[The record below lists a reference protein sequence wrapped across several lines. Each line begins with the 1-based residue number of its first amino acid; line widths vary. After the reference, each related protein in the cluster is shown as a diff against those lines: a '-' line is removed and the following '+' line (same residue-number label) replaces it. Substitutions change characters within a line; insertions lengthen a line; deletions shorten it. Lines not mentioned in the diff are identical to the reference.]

1 MPVHLLPPER
11 AARVRELHALRRT
24 LAEIA
29 AEFAVSRSTA
39 GAWHKMLGLTA
50 NRPPTPHE
58 AFWTPERVVLARR
71 LAVETGINTAA
82 ARELGCSVNL
92 FRAEAD
98 ARGWPRRDL
107 HAERVA
113 RADAKAVEVKRLK
126 SEGMRPGEIARRM
139 GLGDSSIAEFLRRA
153 ERVAD
158 GATPATGDD

>member
-29 AEFAVSRSTA
+29 AEFGVSRSTA
-39 GAWHKMLGLTA
+39 GAWHTMLRLTP
-50 NRPPTPHE
+50 NRAPAPRD
-58 AFWTPERVVLARR
+58 AFWTPERVERAKR
-71 LAVETGINTAA
+71 LAAETGINTVA

-113 RADAKAVEVKRLK
+113 GADAKAAEIKRLK

-139 GLGDSSIAEFLRRA
+139 GIGDSAIAGFLRRPDPA
-153 ERVAD
+153 GD
-158 GATPATGDD
+158 GSAPAPGDD